1 MKELS
6 GRGEKF
12 YKKWE
17 ERRKKKWLFVFLNG
31 FVYWGL
37 FMAVTMFIWKSDFKI
52 ENMHLSDLVSAII
65 FFGIG
70 GIPLGLSRYKQI
82 DKMYLS
88 LISDDIDILNGIK
101 TLKAGKTWKYENLI
115 IKNVN
120 NETLVVR
127 NKLFWFDK
135 SDDLNDK
142 LNECFDTVV
151 ADYERIN
158 KKAQF
163 KKFSENYN
171 VRIQIFEVLD
181 NETPLIDK
189 VI

>member
-37 FMAVTMFIWKSDFKI
+37 FMAVSMFIWKSDFKI
-52 ENMHLSDLVSAII
+52 EKMHLSDLVSAII
-65 FFGIG
+65 FFGIA
-70 GIPLGLSRYKQI
+70 GIPLGLSRYIQI
-82 DKMYLS
+82 DKIYLS
-88 LISDDIDILNGIK
+88 LLNDDVDILDGIK

-120 NETLVVR
+120 NDTLVVR
-127 NKLFWFDK
+127 NNLFWFDE
-135 SDDLNDK
+135 SDDLNEK

-151 ADYERIN
+151 ADYKGI
-158 KKAQF
+158 KKEP
-163 KKFSENYN
+163 KFEEFSRNYK

-181 NETPLIDK
+181 NEKPMIDK
-189 VI
+189 AI

>member
-52 ENMHLSDLVSAII
+52 ENMHLSDLGSAII

-88 LISDDIDILNGIK
+88 FISDDIDILNGIK
-101 TLKAGKTWKYENLI
+101 ALKAGKTWKYENLI

-135 SDDLNDK
+135 SDDLNEK
-142 LNECFDTVV
+142 INECFDSVV
-151 ADYERIN
+151 ADYDRIN
-158 KKAQF
+158 KEAEF
-163 KKFSENYN
+163 KKFSENYK

>member
-1 MKELS
+1 MKELN
-6 GRGEKF
+6 GRGGQF
-12 YKKWE
+12 YKKCE
-17 ERRKKKWLFVFLNG
+17 ERRKKKWQFVFLNAL
-31 FVYWGL
+31 YWGL
-37 FMAVTMFIWKSDFKI
+37 FMGVFMAIREGDFKI
-52 ENMHLSDLVSAII
+52 EDIHYQKIGSSII
-65 FFGIG
+65 FFVIC
-70 GIPLGLSRYKQI
+70 GIPLGLLNYKQI
-82 DKMYLS
+82 DKRYLS
-88 LISDDIDILNGIK
+88 LVNDDVDILDGIK
-101 TLKAGKTWKYENLI
+101 ILKALKPWKYENLI
-115 IKNVN
+115 IKNLN

-158 KKAQF
+158 KVSEL
-163 KKFSENYN
+163 KKFSENYK

-181 NETPLIDK
+181 NEIPLIDK

>member
-6 GRGEKF
+6 DREERF
-12 YKKWE
+12 CKKWE

-88 LISDDIDILNGIK
+88 FISDDIDILNGIK

>member
-6 GRGEKF
+6 GKGEKF
-12 YKKWE
+12 YTKWE

-37 FMAVTMFIWKSDFKI
+37 FMAISMFFWKSDFKM
-52 ENMHLSDLVSAII
+52 ENMHVSELVIAII
-65 FFGIG
+65 FFGIA
-70 GIPLGLSRYKQI
+70 GIPMGISRYKQI
-82 DKMYLS
+82 DKKYLS
-88 LISDDIDILNGIK
+88 LISDDVDILDGIK

-115 IKNVN
+115 ISNVN

-127 NKLFWFDK
+127 NKLFWFDQ
-135 SDDLNDK
+135 SDDLNER

-151 ADYERIN
+151 DDYKRIN
-158 KKAQF
+158 KVP
-163 KKFSENYN
+163 KFEEFSRNYN

-181 NETPLIDK
+181 NNKPLIDK
-189 VI
+189 II